1 VTADPSKKTTYTVSE
16 WGDVEHC
23 VYHALV
29 DAPEANAS
37 HRIAHVISRLAA
49 TMVEKGLLSEAEVEL
64 FLHSCRG

>member
-1 VTADPSKKTTYTVSE
+1 MTTDPSSKTPYTVSE

-37 HRIAHVISRLAA
+37 HRIAHVVSRLAA
-49 TMVEKGLLSEAEVEL
+49 TMVAKGLLSEDEVEI

>member
-1 VTADPSKKTTYTVSE
+1 MTEDPSQKTTYTVSS

-29 DAPEANAS
+29 DAPEAHTS

-49 TMVEKGLLSEAEVEL
+49 TMVEKGLLSENELEV

>member
-1 VTADPSKKTTYTVSE
+1 MTHDNRTDGKYTVDA

-29 DAPEANAS
+29 DAPEALATHRLS
-37 HRIAHVISRLAA
+37 HFVSQLAA
-49 TMVEKGLLSEAEVEL
+49 KMVKKGVLSVQDVEL